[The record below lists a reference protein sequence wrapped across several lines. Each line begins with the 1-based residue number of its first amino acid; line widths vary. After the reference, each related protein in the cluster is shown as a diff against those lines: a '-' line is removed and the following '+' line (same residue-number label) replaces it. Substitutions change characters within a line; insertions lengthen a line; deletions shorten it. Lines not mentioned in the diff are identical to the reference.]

1 MIAVDTSAVV
11 AIVLGEPEAEA
22 LAQALMR
29 QPSKMSTA
37 SFLEAA
43 MVVESRQGRDA
54 TRDLDLLIV
63 DGGVTLTP
71 PDQSQMAT
79 AIRAWRRFGKG
90 RHAAGLT
97 FGDCF
102 AYALAKTR
110 DLPLLFTGDDFTQT
124 DLRLDEW

>member
-29 QPSKMSTA
+29 QPSQMSTG
-37 SFLEAA
+37 FLEAA

-63 DGGVTLTP
+63 DGA
-71 PDQSQMAT
+71 S
-79 AIRAWRRFGKG
+79 R
-90 RHAAGLT
+90 
-97 FGDCF
+97 
-102 AYALAKTR
+102 
-110 DLPLLFTGDDFTQT
+110 
-124 DLRLDEW
+124 